1 MSIKNYKAVVF
12 DMDGVIFDSE
22 RAILSCWEELA
33 EKQGISHIR
42 EAMYECLGVNEE
54 KTRTLMLQ
62 RYGEN
67 FPYETFRRE
76 ASVMFH
82 ERYDN
87 GRLPMKKGVRE
98 LLSFLKAEK
107 KKIALASSTKRESVL
122 RELEEAG
129 VLSYFDAVICG
140 DMVERSK
147 PAPDIYCKACEALG
161 IRPEEAYAVEDSYNG
176 VRSAHSAG
184 LHTIMVPD
192 LAGPTEEME
201 ELTEIILPDLTAIVI
216 FLTNTRCKR

>member
-1 MSIKNYKAVVF
+1 M
-12 DMDGVIFDSE
+12 
-22 RAILSCWEELA
+22 
-33 EKQGISHIR
+33 
-42 EAMYECLGVNEE
+42 
-54 KTRTLMLQ
+54 RTLMLQ

-67 FPYETFRRE
+67 FPYETFRWE

-107 KKIALASSTKRESVL
+107 KKIALASATKRESVL

-147 PAPDIYCKACEALG
+147 PAPDIYYNKLAREARQRL
-161 IRPEEAYAVEDSYNG
+161 
-176 VRSAHSAG
+176 
-184 LHTIMVPD
+184 LQ
-192 LAGPTEEME
+192 
-201 ELTEIILPDLTAIVI
+201 
-216 FLTNTRCKR
+216 